1 MSSSRKA
8 KTITVIN
15 LKGGVGK
22 THTTWLLA
30 GNCEEQGIK
39 VLAIDL
45 DQQGNLTRNLMDSD
59 KKNTSKG
66 SAALFNPGKDIE
78 PSEIIQQSKFQH
90 IDLIPADPTLQPLD
104 VASQT
109 DWERNDLQYSLVDL
123 VHDVRCDYD
132 YILFDCP
139 TKLSL
144 TGFAALTASD
154 FVIVPLEPADWGAQ
168 GIEQVTQAI
177 EYVKQRHNSK
187 LELLGYLI
195 SRIKPRRQYH
205 QIYADELRSRHGKK
219 AFDTMIP
226 DWAGYEQAVTHA
238 VPVNLRRPNS
248 KEARITREFFAEV
261 EIRIK
266 KAQSSRRRR
275 QRRVSK
281 KRLTAV

>member
-1 MSSSRKA
+1 MSSSKYA
-8 KTITVIN
+8 QVITVIN

-45 DQQGNLTRNLMDSD
+45 DQQGNLTRNLMDCE
-59 KKNTSKG
+59 KNNALNR
-66 SAALFNPGKDIE
+66 SAALFDPGNDVE
-78 PSEIIQQSKFQH
+78 PKELIQQSKFQH
-90 IDLIPADPTLQPLD
+90 IDLIPADSALQPLD

-109 DWERNDLQYSLVDL
+109 EWERNDLQYSLVDL
-123 VHDVRCDYD
+123 VHDVRGNYD

-177 EYVKQRHNSK
+177 QYVKQRHNSK

-205 QIYADELRSRHGKK
+205 QIYAEQLRNRYGKK

-238 VPVNLRRPNS
+238 VPVNVRRPQS
-248 KEARITREFFAEV
+248 KEAHIAREFFKEV
-261 EIRIK
+261 KQRIQQT
-266 KAQSSRRRR
+266 QSGRRSG

-281 KRLTAV
+281 RGLTTV

>member
-1 MSSSRKA
+1 MPSLKRA
-8 KTITVIN
+8 QAITVIN

-30 GNCEEQGIK
+30 GNCEEQGRR
-39 VLAIDL
+39 VLAVDL
-45 DQQGNLTRNLMDSD
+45 DQQGNLTRNLMQGPDQNS
-59 KKNTSKG
+59 SFG
-66 SAALFNPGKDIE
+66 SAVLFDPTQDID
-78 PSEIIQQSKFQH
+78 PTQIIQQSKFSY
-90 IDLIPADPTLQPLD
+90 IDFIAANSALQPLD
-104 VASQT
+104 VASQKE
-109 DWERNDLQYSLVDL
+109 WEQADLQFSLVDL
-123 VHDVRCDYD
+123 VQQVQGDYD

-168 GIEQVTQAI
+168 GVEKVTQAVD
-177 EYVKQRHNSK
+177 YVKQRHNSR

-205 QIYADELRSRHGKK
+205 QIYSDELRSRYGKK
-219 AFDTMIP
+219 AFDIMIP

-248 KEARITREFFAEV
+248 KEARIAREFFAEV
-261 EIRIK
+261 ETRIRQ
-266 KAQSSRRRR
+266 AQSSKRRRR
-275 QRRVSK
+275 RRVSK
-281 KRLTAV
+281 NGLTAV